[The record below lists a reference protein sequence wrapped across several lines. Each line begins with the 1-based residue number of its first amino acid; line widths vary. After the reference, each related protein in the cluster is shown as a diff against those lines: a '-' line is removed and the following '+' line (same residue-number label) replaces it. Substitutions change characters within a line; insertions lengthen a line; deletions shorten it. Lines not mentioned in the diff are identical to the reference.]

1 MTEPFVLTASCVLY
15 NTAPEEVARLIAQT
29 ASIPVPTPL
38 YLIDNS
44 PEPVA
49 LPLTDPTC
57 VTVIRPGANLGYG
70 RANNLAIRDSAGRSR
85 YHLVVNSDLQ
95 FAGPDVARLIAF
107 MDERPDV
114 GLVLPRVEY
123 PDGRLQTLC
132 RLLPTPVDLLARR
145 TFVDTRWAQRRNQ
158 RYEFTDWSYD
168 RIASFPFLSG
178 CFMLMRQEVLQKVG
192 GFDERYFLYGE
203 DMDLSRRMHQVSETL
218 FFPGVKIVH
227 EFRSRAQPSRKLLQ
241 YLIVNVGRYFNK
253 WGWIRDPER
262 DAINRRCLEQFPD
275 LIAQRRNR

>member
-1 MTEPFVLTASCVLY
+1 MTPEFVLTASCVLY
-15 NTAPEEVARLIAQT
+15 NTAPHEVARLIDQVD
-29 ASIPVPTPL
+29 SIPLATHL

-44 PEPVA
+44 PEPVP
-49 LPLTDPTC
+49 LPAIESAK
-57 VTVIRPGANLGYG
+57 VSVIRPGANLGYG

-95 FAGPDVARLIAF
+95 FAGPDVARLIDF
-107 MDERPDV
+107 MDERPSV

-132 RLLPTPVDLLARR
+132 RLLPTPIDLLARR
-145 TFVDTRWAQRRNQ
+145 TFVETRWAQRRNQ

-178 CFMLMRQEVLQKVG
+178 CFMLMRQEILQSVG

-218 FFPGVKIVH
+218 FYPDVKIVH

-241 YLIVNVGRYFNK
+241 YLVVNVGRYFNK
-253 WGWIRDPER
+253 WGWIFDRER
-262 DAINRRCLEQFPD
+262 DEMNRRCLSQFPE
-275 LIAQRRNR
+275 LLAQRQSR